1 MRLQT
6 LWFLQAALQDLS
18 SRRDSQSFVIC
29 QRVLHKC
36 HEIIFSDPPA
46 PRLLSSSPYASLHL
60 PTYAPRRKIKHH
72 AEPVFV
78 GIGVILA
85 GAPGMPQLVNFTGQV
100 VIEQG
105 RADEEGDNLRG
116 VEPNADELIPNT
128 SESMVSSSHSS
139 DDQDGVDSPLS
150 SEDTPSSGP
159 PSRIENVQKHR
170 SLTRRRTVAGAQTV
184 PALPL
189 HLRTIRRSRASE
201 DPLGQLDVELN
212 AVPYQSS
219 PSLPSSLTPLR
230 STASN
235 PADTFLE
242 QYDEQSQSQ
251 LLRSHYCLSEV
262 CGLSQPTHT
271 H

>member
-1 MRLQT
+1 
-6 LWFLQAALQDLS
+6 
-18 SRRDSQSFVIC
+18 
-29 QRVLHKC
+29 
-36 HEIIFSDPPA
+36 
-46 PRLLSSSPYASLHL
+46 
-60 PTYAPRRKIKHH
+60 
-72 AEPVFV
+72 
-78 GIGVILA
+78 
-85 GAPGMPQLVNFTGQV
+85 MPQLVNFTGQV

-242 QYDEQSQSQ
+242 QYDQQSQSQ